1 MNAKKDGNVIEL
13 PRVLDSISEWMIKNG
28 IPLTRQNYIEFNWWN
43 MKEADLDAES
53 LASIPAYLRE
63 DEDGKPIPPGKKAKI
78 ISIRP

>member
-1 MNAKKDGNVIEL
+1 VNVKKDGNVIEL
-13 PRVLDSISEWMIKNG
+13 PRVLDSKNG